1 MALFNWLGSKHVYK
15 PMRLDQAV
23 RALISE
29 AEAFGLPK
37 QDVTNAYSML
47 ENREY
52 ECAFE
57 IVVQQLHESG
67 IKVNATYYELLKTA
81 AEKMLLPKQNFLF
94 VKELIK

>member
-1 MALFNWLGSKHVYK
+1 
-15 PMRLDQAV
+15 
-23 RALISE
+23 
-29 AEAFGLPK
+29 
-37 QDVTNAYSML
+37 ML

-81 AEKMLLPKQNFLF
+81 AEKMLLPEQNFLF

>member
-1 MALFNWLGSKHVYK
+1 M
-15 PMRLDQAV
+15 
-23 RALISE
+23 
-29 AEAFGLPK
+29 PK

-57 IVVQQLHESG
+57 IVQQLHESD

-81 AEKMLLPKQNFLF
+81 AEKMLLPEQNFLF
-94 VKELIK
+94 VKEPIK